1 MCAIVLLI
9 LFSILGLLRILEIS
23 DEKNLLSVKVDRLVI
38 WNLQLLSYVSCFLL
52 GLCEKYRIFC
62 GEYVVL
68 SFQSIIRIKYRNLSI
83 DAP

>member
-1 MCAIVLLI
+1 MCAIVLVI
-9 LFSILGLLRILEIS
+9 FFSILGLLRKLEIS

-52 GLCEKYRIFC
+52 ELCEKYRIFC
-62 GEYVVL
+62 GKYVVL
-68 SFQSIIRIKYRNLSI
+68 SFQIKCRNLSI